1 MLFVNAILGG
11 LLIMMGQHSRSE
23 ALFYYFRLEDQVP
36 ETHLLRLIYP
46 PHHLLRPDYNISN
59 DVGRVKGHGLLFL
72 SFADTRF
79 ASAQT
84 HWFLSRVTTLL
95 LR

>member
-1 MLFVNAILGG
+1 MTRIV
-11 LLIMMGQHSRSE
+11 SE
-23 ALFYYFRLEDQVP
+23 EWTFSTSTSDF
-36 ETHLLRLIYP
+36 
-46 PHHLLRPDYNISN
+46 NISN

-84 HWFLSRVTTLL
+84 HWFLSRE
-95 LR
+95 

>member
-1 MLFVNAILGG
+1 LCNALHFCNGDSAVPGPFNLIPSGALVFNLGC
-11 LLIMMGQHSRSE
+11 
-23 ALFYYFRLEDQVP
+23 YFFL
-36 ETHLLRLIYP
+36 
-46 PHHLLRPDYNISN
+46 NISN